1 MRRIWIVAGLGGPW
15 NETGPSHR
23 RARGQ
28 PADLGAY
35 LAVERLLGVMVMKA
49 TTISAIFWGSAVLGL
64 ATGAGRCAAQAPA
77 PRAASSER
85 TPVLVELFTSEG
97 CSSCPPADELLRKM
111 DQLQPIPSAE
121 IVVLSEH
128 VDYYDHIGWKDP
140 FSSHAYTERQQK
152 YVDRMKVESPYT
164 PQMVVDGEF
173 QFNGTDAKTAVQD
186 IQKAAAAEKIS
197 VKLTAS
203 PTNQKGKISINVQAP
218 ALPGSSSLSSADILI
233 AVADDAD
240 VTKVASGENSGK
252 TLTNIAVLREL
263 KPVGKIDKANG
274 FSKDVETGIPATSTN
289 KSRIIVIVQEPHQ
302 GKLLGIASTQY
313 PM

>member
-1 MRRIWIVAGLGGPW
+1 
-15 NETGPSHR
+15 
-23 RARGQ
+23 
-28 PADLGAY
+28 
-35 LAVERLLGVMVMKA
+35 MVMKA
-49 TTISAIFWGSAVLGL
+49 TTISVIFWGSAVLGL

-77 PRAASSER
+77 PRVASSER

-203 PTNQKGKISINVQAP
+203 QTNQKGKISINVQAP
-218 ALPGSSSLSSADILI
+218 ALPGSSGLSSADILI

-240 VTKVASGENSGK
+240 VTKVASGENSGR

-313 PM
+313 PL

>member
-1 MRRIWIVAGLGGPW
+1 MRRIWRVGRHNLAEKDDLSAGWAGNSLASGRIYPW
-15 NETGPSHR
+15 S
-23 RARGQ
+23 
-28 PADLGAY
+28 
-35 LAVERLLGVMVMKA
+35 GVMVMKA
-49 TTISAIFWGSAVLGL
+49 TTISAILVGSVMGAL
-64 ATGAGRCAAQAPA
+64 AIGAGACAAQAP
-77 PRAASSER
+77 PPPAASPER

-97 CSSCPPADELLRKM
+97 CSSCPPADEILQKM
-111 DQLQPIPSAE
+111 DKLQPIPNTR

-140 FSSHAYTERQQK
+140 FSSPAYTERQQK
-152 YVDRMKVESPYT
+152 YVDRMKVESLYT

-186 IQKAAAAEKIS
+186 IQKAAVAEKIS
-197 VKLTAS
+197 VKLTPS

-218 ALPGSSSLSSADILI
+218 PLPGSSSSASADILI
-233 AVADDAD
+233 AVADDTD
-240 VTKVASGENSGK
+240 TTNVAAGENSGK
-252 TLTNIAVLREL
+252 TLTNIAVVREL
-263 KPVGKIDKANG
+263 KSVGKIDKANG
-274 FSKDVETGIPATSTN
+274 FSKDVETGIAATSTN